1 MLTGCWD
8 DPNFVSTL
16 LVTIFQK
23 CQSADTSINSEILRD
38 YMLAIAMTCFSLS
51 LAHQIRVGGQLG
63 AYLAGL
69 IESDG
74 HIYLP
79 SKPGSTPWGLSPMHL
94 MMQESKLL
102 FI

>member
-23 CQSADTSINSEILRD
+23 CQSADTSNNLEILRD
-38 YMLAIAMTCFSLS
+38 YMLAIAMACFSLS

-63 AYLAGL
+63 AYFAGL
-69 IESDG
+69 NLTDIFTYPQNLG
-74 HIYLP
+74 VL
-79 SKPGSTPWGLSPMHL
+79 L
-94 MMQESKLL
+94 ESKLL